1 MNNEELKIVTHWK
14 GDGYVAFYRDLS
26 IVEAVSKP
34 SESFF
39 LSEWITTAPDEVI
52 TPTNEWCAMID
63 LMRSLAHRIII
74 EPGDY
79 FTCTS
84 GFDTIW
90 ILVYATPKSI
100 ESFNIKDSVPR
111 FKLYEDSDNLAILC
125 TLKPEIIDEYND
137 DRTTNKYES

>member
-1 MNNEELKIVTHWK
+1 
-14 GDGYVAFYRDLS
+14 
-26 IVEAVSKP
+26 
-34 SESFF
+34 
-39 LSEWITTAPDEVI
+39 
-52 TPTNEWCAMID
+52 MID

-79 FTCTS
+79 FTCTA

-125 TLKPEIIDEYND
+125 TLKPEIIDEYNN
-137 DRTTNKYES
+137 DRTTDKHGS